1 VVGGLKQRKG
11 MKVQQSELENEL
23 KIVKEMILKA
33 EKQRMLDEIKEEIE

>member
-1 VVGGLKQRKG
+1 MVGGLKQRKD

>member
-1 VVGGLKQRKG
+1 VVGGLKQRKD